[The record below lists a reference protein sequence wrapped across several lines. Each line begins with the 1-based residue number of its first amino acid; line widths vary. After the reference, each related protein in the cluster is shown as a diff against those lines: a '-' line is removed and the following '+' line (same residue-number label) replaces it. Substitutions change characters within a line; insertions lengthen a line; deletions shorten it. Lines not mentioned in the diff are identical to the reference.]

1 MTGRVNTTLQS
12 HQTEPEAAARLRSA
26 IARISR
32 HLRPTKAGAGYTP
45 TQISVLQT
53 VAKQGPIR
61 LSDLAAAEGLNP
73 TMLSRVARKFEDPG
87 LIRRHRHPV
96 DRRAALLEVTP
107 AGRKLV
113 ERIRH
118 ERTDQL
124 SVELDGLTETEHRL
138 VIDALPVLE
147 RLAERL
153 KDRPR

>member
-1 MTGRVNTTLQS
+1 MTDRSAALQA
-12 HQTEPEAAARLRSA
+12 HRTEPEAAARLRSA

-32 HLRPTKAGAGYTP
+32 HLRPTRAGAGYTP

-73 TMLSRVARKFEDPG
+73 TMLSRIARKLEDPG
-87 LIRRHRHPV
+87 LIRRHPHPG
-96 DRRAALLEVTP
+96 DRRAALLEATA
-107 AGRKLV
+107 AGRRLF
-113 ERIRH
+113 ERIRS

-124 SVELDGLTETEHRL
+124 SLELDRLTETEHRL

-153 KDRPR
+153 RDRPR